1 MVLGNSPEPSPE
13 TSRWLQ
19 KASRSK
25 NAPRRLK
32 QASKV
37 PQDLQRHRNNVFS
50 QGELA
55 FGVKK
60 KPVPWFCA
68 PRSPCHSPQD
78 GSRWTKDAEMIS
90 KHPCVN
96 WSAIVHSINS
106 SLMRP
111 SMSPCMEGA
120 SLAQS
125 INQSV
130 YQSFDQSIIHATT
143 SRDSLHSIRRNGH
156 CGGIGAQRKKRV
168 KAAAKPSGRAVIPKR
183 LTIMANTSPT
193 SQTTHLK
200 R

>member
-1 MVLGNSPEPSPE
+1 M
-13 TSRWLQ
+13 
-19 KASRSK
+19 
-25 NAPRRLK
+25 
-32 QASKV
+32 
-37 PQDLQRHRNNVFS
+37 
-50 QGELA
+50 
-55 FGVKK
+55 
-60 KPVPWFCA
+60 PVPWFCA
-68 PRSPCHSPQD
+68 PGNPCHSPQD
-78 GSRWTKDAEMIS
+78 GSRWTQDAEILS
-90 KHPCVN
+90 KHQCAN

-183 LTIMANTSPT
+183 LTIMTNASPTSPT
-193 SQTTHLK
+193 TQHITLKIIQTSGITTITTTIAPRGQKRRHDNAWQGGLK
-200 R
+200 CSPPPGASLAG